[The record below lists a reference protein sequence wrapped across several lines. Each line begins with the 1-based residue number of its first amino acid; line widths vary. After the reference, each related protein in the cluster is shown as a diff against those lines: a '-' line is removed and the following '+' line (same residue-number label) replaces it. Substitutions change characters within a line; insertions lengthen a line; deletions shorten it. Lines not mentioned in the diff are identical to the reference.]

1 MVIKLYLQFQ
11 NIHAVKQKG
20 LRSIITDLPCKVS
33 NVLLGLV
40 QQQLY
45 TCIEND
51 LNIKSLLQRSQNST
65 LVNMFFLNCGF
76 FVCLNYFFSDLN
88 SLSFSSGTFLFLLRL
103 ALI

>member
-20 LRSIITDLPCKVS
+20 LRSIITDLPCTVS

-51 LNIKSLLQRSQNST
+51 LNIKSLLQRSQNS
-65 LVNMFFLNCGF
+65 
-76 FVCLNYFFSDLN
+76 
-88 SLSFSSGTFLFLLRL
+88 
-103 ALI
+103 

>member
-45 TCIEND
+45 TCIENN

-65 LVNMFFLNCGF
+65 LVNIMFFLNCGF
-76 FVCLNYFFSDLN
+76 FVCLFK
-88 SLSFSSGTFLFLLRL
+88 LFL
-103 ALI
+103 

>member
-51 LNIKSLLQRSQNST
+51 LNIKSLLQRSQFDTGKYN
-65 LVNMFFLNCGF
+65 VFFKLWVFCL
-76 FVCLNYFFSDLN
+76 FV
-88 SLSFSSGTFLFLLRL
+88 
-103 ALI
+103 

>member
-51 LNIKSLLQRSQNST
+51 LNIKSLLQRSQNSR
-65 LVNMFFLNCGF
+65 LVNIMFFLNCGF
-76 FVCLNYFFSDLN
+76 FVCFK
-88 SLSFSSGTFLFLLRL
+88 LFL
-103 ALI
+103 